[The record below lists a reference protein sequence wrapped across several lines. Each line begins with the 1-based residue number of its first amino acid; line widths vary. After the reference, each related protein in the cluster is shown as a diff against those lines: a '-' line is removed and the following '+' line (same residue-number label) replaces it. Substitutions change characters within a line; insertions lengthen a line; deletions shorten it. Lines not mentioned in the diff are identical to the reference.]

1 MGAARSERPAM
12 YHLDN
17 VCWFVCGGGR
27 YVDKELEIKVWKLS
41 VEIQVVKSDK
51 AVYSHS

>member
-17 VCWFVCGGGR
+17 VWSYVCGGDVGDINLR
-27 YVDKELEIKVWKLS
+27 QSQAEHTEEKNGP
-41 VEIQVVKSDK
+41 
-51 AVYSHS
+51 